1 MMRQVLKMNL
11 TRRSMGLNSSM
22 SCSIRN
28 FSLGFEPVEEKQDPL
43 DETAQSALAKSCYKT
58 INWKISENAK
68 VIDAIQRY
76 FFFNSIFI
84 HIINTYFFIQ

>member
-22 SCSIRN
+22 SCSIRK

-58 INWKISENAK
+58 INWKISENEK

-76 FFFNSIFI
+76 
-84 HIINTYFFIQ
+84 YFFLFNFLST